1 MQVIATAVHV
11 DHGKSTLAR
20 ALTGME
26 PDRWAEERRRGLTID
41 LGFAWMDLPGGQRLA
56 FVDVPGHERFI
67 PNMLAGL
74 GPVPAV
80 MMVVAADGGWMPQSA
95 EHLAAIDALGISR
108 GLLVVTRAGLADP
121 GPAER
126 RAAAEIAAT
135 SLGAVQ
141 AVAVSAVT
149 GAGLPELR
157 GALARLV
164 GGLPVPDPGAPVRLW
179 VDRAFSIK
187 GSGTVVTGTLPTG
200 TVRTGDE
207 LLLTPSLRPVRVR
220 AIESMDQPAGQ
231 VRGVARVALNLRGV
245 ARDIPARGMA
255 LVRPGRWT
263 LTSIIDVRMVPR
275 AGAPSLPRELIV
287 HTGSART
294 PARVRVLGGGAGL
307 DAAPGD
313 AVLDPGDAVLAPG
326 DAVLDP
332 GDAVLAP
339 GDAVLAPGDAVLDPG
354 DAVLD
359 PGDAV
364 LAPGDAV
371 LAPDEA
377 VLAADEAVL
386 AADEAA
392 ALPGQG
398 PVSGAPLIAR
408 LTLRDPLPLH
418 AGDRVLL
425 RDPGAAGLFML
436 GATVLDVAPPPLRRR
451 GAARAAAQDLARWP
465 DPPGARDLLRRHG
478 PLRTASLAAMGV
490 TGAPE
495 PVAADWLADEAFW
508 AEARD
513 RLAALVAEHAA
524 RDPLSLG
531 VPIEAARAALS
542 LPDRRLAEALAAD
555 APGVTMTEGYL
566 RPGRPAASAEPAR
579 AAPAQV
585 PSPVQVPG
593 PSPAQVPGPSP
604 AQVPGPSPVQVPGPS
619 PAQVPEPL
627 ARAVR
632 ALRSDLAGDP
642 FRAPEADR
650 LRELG
655 LDARAIAAAA
665 RAGLLL
671 RVSEQVVL
679 APGADADA
687 SAVLAGLPQPF
698 TTAEARKALGTT
710 RRVAIPLLEFLDRAR
725 ITERL
730 PGDRRRLRAR

>member
-1 MQVIATAVHV
+1 MQVIATAGHV
-11 DHGKSTLAR
+11 DHGKSTLVR
-20 ALTGME
+20 ALTGMD
-26 PDRWAEERRRGLTID
+26 PDRWAEERRRGLSID

-56 FVDVPGHERFI
+56 FVDVPGHERFV

-108 GLLVVTRAGLADP
+108 GLLVVTRADLADP
-121 GPAER
+121 GPAQR
-126 RAAAEIAAT
+126 RATAEIAAT

-157 GALARLV
+157 GALARLA

-187 GSGTVVTGTLPTG
+187 GSGTVVTGTLPAG

-255 LVRPGRWT
+255 LVQPGRWT
-263 LTSIIDVRMVPR
+263 LTSTIDVRLVPW
-275 AGAPSLPRELIV
+275 AGAPRLPRELIV

-294 PARVRVLGGGAGL
+294 PARVRVLGGAGP
-307 DAAPGD
+307 DA
-313 AVLDPGDAVLAPG
+313 DPGE
-326 DAVLDP
+326 
-332 GDAVLAP
+332 
-339 GDAVLAPGDAVLDPG
+339 
-354 DAVLD
+354 
-359 PGDAV
+359 
-364 LAPGDAV
+364 AV

-377 VLAADEAVL
+377 AAM
-386 AADEAA
+386 
-392 ALPGQG
+392 PGKG
-398 PVSGAPLIAR
+398 PVSGASLIAR

-425 RDPGAAGLFML
+425 RDPGAADLFIL
-436 GATVLDVAPPPLRRR
+436 GAKVLDVAPPPLRRR
-451 GAARAAAQDLARWP
+451 GAAGAAAQDIARWP

-478 PLRTASLAAMGV
+478 LLRTAALAAMGV

-531 VPIEAARAALS
+531 VPIEAARAALG
-542 LPDRRLAEALAAD
+542 LPDRRLAEALAAG

-566 RPGRPAASAEPAR
+566 RPGRQAASAQPAR
-579 AAPAQV
+579 AVPA
-585 PSPVQVPG
+585 QVPG

-604 AQVPGPSPVQVPGPS
+604 AQVPGPSPAQVPGPSPAQVPGPSPAQVPGPS

-642 FRAPEADR
+642 FRAPEAGR

-679 APGADADA
+679 APGTDADA
-687 SAVLAGLPQPF
+687 AAVLAGLPQPF
-698 TTAEARKALGTT
+698 TTAEARTALGTT

-730 PGDRRRLRAR
+730 PDDRRRLRPR

>member
-1 MQVIATAVHV
+1 MQVIATAGHV
-11 DHGKSTLAR
+11 DHGKSTLVR

-56 FVDVPGHERFI
+56 FVDVPGHERFV

-108 GLLVVTRAGLADP
+108 GLLVVTRADLADP

-157 GALARLV
+157 GALARLA

-187 GSGTVVTGTLPTG
+187 GSGTVVTGTLPAG

-220 AIESMDQPAGQ
+220 AIESMGQPADQ

-255 LVRPGRWT
+255 LVQPGRWT
-263 LTSIIDVRMVPR
+263 LTSTIDVRLVPW
-275 AGAPSLPRELIV
+275 AGPPRLPRELIV

-294 PARVRVLGGGAGL
+294 PARVRVLGGGAG
-307 DAAPGD
+307 PG
-313 AVLDPGDAVLAPG
+313 ADPRDAVLAPDG
-326 DAVLDP
+326 
-332 GDAVLAP
+332 
-339 GDAVLAPGDAVLDPG
+339 
-354 DAVLD
+354 
-359 PGDAV
+359 
-364 LAPGDAV
+364 AV

-377 VLAADEAVL
+377 VPAADEAGL

-392 ALPGQG
+392 ALPGRG

-425 RDPGAAGLFML
+425 RDPGAAGLFIL

-451 GAARAAAQDLARWP
+451 GAAGAAAQDIARWP

-478 PLRTASLAAMGV
+478 LLRTAVLAAMGV

-531 VPIEAARAALS
+531 VPIEAARAALG
-542 LPDRRLAEALAAD
+542 LPDRRLAEALAAG
-555 APGVTMTEGYL
+555 APGVTMTGGYL
-566 RPGRPAASAEPAR
+566 RPGRSAAAAEPAR
-579 AAPAQV
+579 AV
-585 PSPVQVPG
+585 PVKLPGPSRPRPEVRSGKVPG
-593 PSPAQVPGPSP
+593 PVSGPGPGAAGAGGPGPAVGPGRRPVPGTRGGP
-604 AQVPGPSPVQVPGPS
+604 AP
-619 PAQVPEPL
+619 
-627 ARAVR
+627 
-632 ALRSDLAGDP
+632 
-642 FRAPEADR
+642 
-650 LRELG
+650 
-655 LDARAIAAAA
+655 
-665 RAGLLL
+665 
-671 RVSEQVVL
+671 
-679 APGADADA
+679 
-687 SAVLAGLPQPF
+687 
-698 TTAEARKALGTT
+698 
-710 RRVAIPLLEFLDRAR
+710 
-725 ITERL
+725 
-730 PGDRRRLRAR
+730 

>member
-1 MQVIATAVHV
+1 MQVIATAGHV
-11 DHGKSTLAR
+11 DHGKSTLVR

-56 FVDVPGHERFI
+56 FVDVPGHERFV

-108 GLLVVTRAGLADP
+108 GLLVVTRADLADP

-141 AVAVSAVT
+141 AVAVSAVA
-149 GAGLPELR
+149 GAGLAELR
-157 GALARLV
+157 GALARLA
-164 GGLPVPDPGAPVRLW
+164 GGLPVPNPGAPVRLW

-187 GSGTVVTGTLPTG
+187 GSGTVVTGTLPAG

-220 AIESMDQPAGQ
+220 AIESMDQRADQ

-255 LVRPGRWT
+255 LVQPGRWT
-263 LTSIIDVRMVPR
+263 LTSTIDVRLVPW
-275 AGAPSLPRELIV
+275 AGAPRLPRELIV

-294 PARVRVLGGGAGL
+294 PARVRVLGGGAGPH
-307 DAAPGD
+307 AAPD
-313 AVLDPGDAVLAPG
+313 E
-326 DAVLDP
+326 
-332 GDAVLAP
+332 
-339 GDAVLAPGDAVLDPG
+339 
-354 DAVLD
+354 
-359 PGDAV
+359 
-364 LAPGDAV
+364 AV

-377 VLAADEAVL
+377 
-386 AADEAA
+386 A
-392 ALPGQG
+392 ALSGQG

-408 LTLRDPLPLH
+408 LALRDPLPLH

-425 RDPGAAGLFML
+425 RDPGAAGLFIL

-451 GAARAAAQDLARWP
+451 GAARAAAQDIARWP
-465 DPPGARDLLRRHG
+465 DRPGARDLLRRHG
-478 PLRTASLAAMGV
+478 LLRTAALAAMGV

-508 AEARD
+508 AEARG

-542 LPDRRLAEALAAD
+542 LPDRRLAEALAAG
-555 APGVTMTEGYL
+555 APGVTMTEGHL

-579 AAPAQV
+579 AVPARGL
-585 PSPVQVPG
+585 G
-593 PSPAQVPGPSP
+593 PSPAQVLG
-604 AQVPGPSPVQVPGPS
+604 QVPGPPPAQIPGQVPDPS

-627 ARAVR
+627 ARALR

-650 LRELG
+650 LREFG

-671 RVSEQVVL
+671 RVSERVVL
-679 APGADADA
+679 APGADAA
-687 SAVLAGLPQPF
+687 AAAVLAGLPQPF
-698 TTAEARKALGTT
+698 TTAEARKALRTT

-730 PGDRRRLRAR
+730 PDDRRRLRPR